1 MKQLIDYLE
10 KNKIPYSEETIRKF
24 DAYRGGI
31 LQWNEFVN
39 LTAIRDPE
47 EFTMKH
53 FVDSVTCFNLPEYQD
68 AETVLDLGTGAGFPG
83 VPLAILSPDKEFV
96 LVDSLNK
103 RLKIIDELCETI
115 GITNVKTVHGRAE
128 DLAKNKEH
136 RERYHICV
144 SRAVANLST
153 LSEYCLPFVRIGG
166 YMMAYKGAD
175 AAKEADEAK
184 KAIKLLGGNLHKTV
198 DTPIDAS
205 AEEHKILLIK
215 KVSGTPSKYP
225 RKAGSPAKEPLK

>member
-1 MKQLIDYLE
+1 
-10 KNKIPYSEETIRKF
+10 
-24 DAYRGGI
+24 
-31 LQWNEFVN
+31 
-39 LTAIRDPE
+39 
-47 EFTMKH
+47 MKH
-53 FVDSVTCFNLPEYQD
+53 FVDSVTCYNLPEYQD

-83 VPLAILSPDKEFV
+83 VPLAILSPEKEFV

-103 RLKIIDELCETI
+103 RLKIIDELCESI

-128 DLAKNKEH
+128 DLAKNKDH
-136 RERYHICV
+136 REKYHICV

-153 LSEYCLPFVRIGG
+153 LSEYCLPFVRMGG

-175 AAKEADEAK
+175 ASKEAEEAK
-184 KAIKLLGGNLHKTV
+184 KAIRILGGNLHKTV

-215 KVSGTPSKYP
+215 KVANTPSKYP